1 MIQQRRAIHLGLAHI
16 QNNQI
21 GLLLKGQRQRV
32 LAIARLQ
39 YLIGVQVALQQ
50 GAAIR
55 FAIY

>member
-21 GLLLKGQRQRV
+21 GLLFKGQRQRV

-50 GAAIR
+50 GAD
-55 FAIY
+55 FAYA